1 MESLPT
7 GQSDAFSSSSLGS
20 SKQSFQ
26 AQPPE
31 PPISATYSRFPDDGH
46 NVNNPSPDIREKE
59 TETKVYI
66 PPQQL
71 SPAPLIPP
79 SPKLPHRWHPTTNP
93 GLSNNHRY
101 QLATTQEG
109 EREGNFFPYPR
120 IINEPSC
127 PCLPPLLVTALL
139 NLAAG
144 IKATAGRICEF
155 LKTGA
160 DWVPPVPPESESE
173 SEDDLERGL
182 ARRKRGRGWK
192 WKGPPPPIFVPM
204 SVLSVFQGGQIWEEE
219 AWGWE
224 HGQEREVPLRQL
236 GDGINVVGKRGVS
249 GRYREVEDEGSDDD
263 VLDREV
269 RRKKKWKGKGK
280 AVDAEGSSGRRQGDP
295 GKLRSGTY
303 VPVEPDRR
311 GTVWQPGGVH

>member
-1 MESLPT
+1 MRTSTTMESLPT

-20 SKQSFQ
+20 SKQPFQ
-26 AQPPE
+26 TQPPE
-31 PPISATYSRFPDDGH
+31 PPISATYSRFLDDNH
-46 NVNNPSPDIREKE
+46 NVNNPSPDIREKD
-59 TETKVYI
+59 TEAKVYI

-101 QLATTQEG
+101 KLATTQEG

-127 PCLPPLLVTALL
+127 PWLPPLLVTALL

-160 DWVPPVPPESESE
+160 DWIPPVPPESESE

-182 ARRKRGRGWK
+182 ARRERGRGWK

-204 SVLSVFQGGQIWEEE
+204 SVLSVFQGGQ
-219 AWGWE
+219 
-224 HGQEREVPLRQL
+224 L
-236 GDGINVVGKRGVS
+236 GDGINVVGKRGVA

-263 VLDREV
+263 ALDREV

-280 AVDAEGSSGRRQGDP
+280 AVDAEGNSGRRQGDP
-295 GKLRSGTY
+295 GKLPGGTY
-303 VPVEPDRR
+303 VPVKHDRR